1 MKFRSIRTKII
12 LISGLLF
19 FIFMGILGI
28 SSYYYANRY
37 LAISED
43 ESMQLLTENY
53 RGKVETQIDKIFA
66 HLESIAD
73 TARVKDAKEV
83 KDAQDI
89 ERIVYA
95 LQDGLGRMKSL
106 DTIIYI
112 QPNGKAIRPDGKW
125 AEYSDRE
132 YFKKVLQTKQ
142 NYVSDILISKSTNK
156 LSVILA
162 VPVLKEGA
170 LRGIVIGTYALEKM
184 NDLIGDVKVKDTGYG
199 YLVDEKGTVLIHG
212 KYPEASGKLSLTDAK
227 KNAEQGV
234 SVEMDERLKQLYE
247 TSRQSDRWVSG
258 SCLFD
263 SDEEQIASF
272 VPIHLP
278 GGKVWSFGTLTPQDE
293 VLALIQNMSNILIGI
308 TLVSLL
314 LAMLIAAYLG
324 GKFTQPIIL
333 VSRQLEKLAKG
344 DLAVERLAV
353 GSNDEIGALAASCNQ
368 MVGNLRELL
377 TKIQKSTEQVAA
389 SSEELT
395 SSADQSAQVTTKV
408 AQSITDVAD
417 ASDRQVEAVRASTDV
432 IGRMS
437 ESVGQVAENIKASAE
452 QAKTAAG
459 TAQQGSGFI
468 NKAVDQMGSIEKTV
482 NRSAEVVTALGER
495 SKEIGQIVA
504 TISGIASQTN
514 LLALNAAIEAARAG
528 EMGKG
533 FAVVA
538 EEVRKLA
545 EQSQEA
551 AKQIAELIGEIQEDT
566 DKAVVAMNEGTGEVK
581 VGAQVVNDAG
591 QAFVSIVDSIE
602 KVSQQIASVS
612 NAVDEIT
619 RGTTSVVESMEDID
633 RKSKNIAEET
643 QSVSAATE
651 EQSASMQEIAAA
663 SQGLAK
669 IAQELHEVAGKFRL

>member
-1 MKFRSIRTKII
+1 MKCKSIRTKII

-37 LAISED
+37 LKISED
-43 ESMQLLTENY
+43 ESLQLLTENY
-53 RGKVETQIDKIFA
+53 RSKVEMQIDKIFA
-66 HLESIAD
+66 HLEGIAD
-73 TARVKDAKEV
+73 TSRIKDAKEV

-89 ERIVYA
+89 QRIVYA
-95 LQDGLGRMKSL
+95 LKDGLGRMQSL
-106 DTIIYI
+106 DTVIYI

-142 NYVSDILISKSTNK
+142 KYVSDILISKSTNK

-184 NDLIGDVKVKDTGYG
+184 NDLIGDVKVKDSGYG
-199 YLVDEKGTVLIHG
+199 YLVDERGTVLIHG
-212 KYPEASGKLSLTDAK
+212 KYPEASGKLSLIDAK
-227 KNAEQGV
+227 KNADQGISIV
-234 SVEMDERLKQLYE
+234 MDDRLKKLYE
-247 TSRQSDRWVSG
+247 ASQQSDKWVSG
-258 SCLFD
+258 PCLFA
-263 SDEEQIASF
+263 SEQEQIASF
-272 VPIHLP
+272 MPIHLP
-278 GGKVWSFGTLTPQDE
+278 GGKVWSFATATPEEE
-293 VLALIQNMSNILIGI
+293 VLALIRNMSNILLSI
-308 TLVSLL
+308 TAVSLV
-314 LAMLIAAYLG
+314 LAMLIAAFLG
-324 GKFTQPIIL
+324 GKFTQPIIS

-353 GSNDEIGALAASCNQ
+353 AGDDEIGALASSCNQ
-368 MVGNLRELL
+368 MVKNLRELL

-395 SSADQSAQVTTKV
+395 ASANQSAEVTTKV
-408 AQSITDVAD
+408 AQSITDVAG
-417 ASDRQVEAVRASTDV
+417 ASDNQVEAVRASTEV
-432 IGRMS
+432 IGKMS
-437 ESVGQVAENIKASAE
+437 DNVGQVAENIKASAG
-452 QAKTAAG
+452 QAQNAAS
-459 TAQQGSGFI
+459 TAQQGSALI
-468 NKAVDQMGSIEKTV
+468 NKAVNQMASIETTV

-545 EQSQEA
+545 EQSQDA
-551 AKQIAELIGEIQEDT
+551 AKQIAQLIGEIQEDT
-566 DKAVVAMNEGTGEVK
+566 DKAVVAMNAGTGEVK
-581 VGAQVVNDAG
+581 IGAEVVNDAG
-591 QAFVSIVDSIE
+591 QAFASIVDSIE
-602 KVSQQIASVS
+602 TVSRQIAAISG
-612 NAVDEIT
+612 AIDEIAG
-619 RGTTSVVESMEDID
+619 GTSTIVASMGNID
-633 RKSKNIAEET
+633 VKSKDIATET

-669 IAQELHEVAGKFRL
+669 ISQELHEVAGRFRL